1 VSWLKAE
8 RTFPDPTSGID
19 PAPEVTYA
27 PVFDRRLDVDLVLR
41 TTLPYKWELGARL
54 NYGSGLPYTKPDGT
68 YLFYEYHLVNRGKR
82 LITDEPDSAR
92 TAILLGSRNGARYP
106 AYHRIDV
113 SLRKSMQRSWGHITP
128 YVDVLNVLNRKNV
141 LFYFYEYN
149 RNPPIRSGVSMFPVL
164 PTLGLEISF

>member
-1 VSWLKAE
+1 
-8 RTFPDPTSGID
+8 
-19 PAPEVTYA
+19 
-27 PVFDRRLDVDLVLR
+27 
-41 TTLPYKWELGARL
+41 
-54 NYGSGLPYTKPDGT
+54 
-68 YLFYEYHLVNRGKR
+68 VNRGKR

-164 PTLGLEISF
+164 PTLGMEISF